1 MILDCVIR
9 STGHEFSNLSPTVS
23 ESFVSI
29 DDDAVFLL
37 TPLLSV
43 NTWVQV
49 IVPSIQKTGTWLGN
63 SLKKASIPLTALLA
77 NAARQRSGNC
87 RPVARAV
94 LVDHFHYDLVL
105 MLAPRAL
112 HQARIQNF
120 LPAMQTLHVSAV
132 LKEGSDSF
140 PVFSLWGV
148 RLSDLLYPVLVNEP
162 F

>member
-1 MILDCVIR
+1 MIFDCVIR

-23 ESFVSI
+23 ESLVSV

-43 NTWVQV
+43 NTWIQM
-49 IVPSIQKTGTWLGN
+49 IVPSTRGTGTWLGN

-87 RPVARAV
+87 RPVTRTV

-105 MLAPRAL
+105 VLAPRAL

-140 PVFSLWGV
+140 PVFSLRDV
-148 RLSDLLYPVLVNEP
+148 RFSGLRYPILVNEP